1 MMPTCRMTGRLFAN
15 VIVALTKQILGIL
28 FQQQQQHVLLV
39 YWTFYR
45 SAGLGHSVNT
55 AAIKVVC
62 TGNKVKRET

>member
-1 MMPTCRMTGRLFAN
+1 MQDDRTTLRQRDRSAN
-15 VIVALTKQILGIL
+15 KTILGIL
-28 FQQQQQHVLLV
+28 LQQQQQHVLLV